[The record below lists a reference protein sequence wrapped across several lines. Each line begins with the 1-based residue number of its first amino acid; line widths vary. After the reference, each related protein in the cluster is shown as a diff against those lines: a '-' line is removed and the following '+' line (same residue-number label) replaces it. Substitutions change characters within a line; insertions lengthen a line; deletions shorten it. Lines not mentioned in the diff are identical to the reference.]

1 MLYNKVIVFKLLTKF
16 YVEKLLF
23 LMCFGVK
30 IIYSIAREEVTNGT
44 GSNLIQWESE
54 GFSKL
59 NLERGLGWQVDFI
72 KI

>member
-1 MLYNKVIVFKLLTKF
+1 MR
-16 YVEKLLF
+16 
-23 LMCFGVK
+23 FGVK

-59 NLERGLGWQVDFI
+59 NLERGPGRQVDFI